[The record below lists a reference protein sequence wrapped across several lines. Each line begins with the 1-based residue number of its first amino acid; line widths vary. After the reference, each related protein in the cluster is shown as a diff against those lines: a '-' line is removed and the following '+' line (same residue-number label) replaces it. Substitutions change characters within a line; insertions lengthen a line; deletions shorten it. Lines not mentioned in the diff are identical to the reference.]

1 MVADKTFEK
10 RRKIREATPW
20 TLGLRD
26 IFSPN
31 INKISNI
38 AKVFQK
44 CFETRA
50 EILAQQLE

>member
-1 MVADKTFEK
+1 MGDCIIFKINCKELYQQKDEK
-10 RRKIREATPW
+10 NE
-20 TLGLRD
+20 D